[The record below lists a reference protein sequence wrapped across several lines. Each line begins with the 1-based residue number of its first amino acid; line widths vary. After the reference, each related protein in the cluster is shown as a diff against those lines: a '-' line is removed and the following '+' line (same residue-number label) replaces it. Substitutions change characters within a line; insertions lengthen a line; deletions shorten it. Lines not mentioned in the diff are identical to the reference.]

1 MSNHRSRYL
10 RAMCVHLRCFS
21 WNVKIAV
28 RLGACS
34 AAMLLTAFVYA
45 QTYPAKPIQ
54 MLIPLATASA
64 VDVMLRIVAQKMSDH
79 MGQQI
84 AIENQPGAAGLIGGE
99 RVARAA
105 PDGYNLGGFSDTVVN
120 AVPILYPKAAYDPIN
135 SFAPISMVA
144 GITVVMFV
152 HPSIPA
158 RNVKELVAL
167 AKARPGQLEFASG
180 GNGSPMHISME
191 MFKSATG
198 TNFTHVPYKGSTQAV
213 LDVISGRVPVMI
225 TSLAAVL
232 PSIKVGKLRALG
244 VVSTQRSP
252 LVPDVPTLSES
263 GVPGFVFLPWG
274 AIYAPQGTAKPI
286 IDRLSAE
293 VGKAVN
299 DTTVR
304 ERLLALGF
312 EPASSTPEQL
322 REATR
327 DGYAKMSKI
336 IKDAGIKVE

>member
-1 MSNHRSRYL
+1 
-10 RAMCVHLRCFS
+10 
-21 WNVKIAV
+21 
-28 RLGACS
+28 
-34 AAMLLTAFVYA
+34 
-45 QTYPAKPIQ
+45 
-54 MLIPLATASA
+54 
-64 VDVMLRIVAQKMSDH
+64 
-79 MGQQI
+79 
-84 AIENQPGAAGLIGGE
+84 
-99 RVARAA
+99 
-105 PDGYNLGGFSDTVVN
+105 
-120 AVPILYPKAAYDPIN
+120 
-135 SFAPISMVA
+135 
-144 GITVVMFV
+144 
-152 HPSIPA
+152 
-158 RNVKELVAL
+158 
-167 AKARPGQLEFASG
+167 
-180 GNGSPMHISME
+180 ME
-191 MFKSATG
+191 MLKSATG
-198 TNFTHVPYKGSTQAV
+198 THLTHVPYKGSTQAV

-232 PSIKVGKLRALG
+232 PSIKAGKLRALG
-244 VVSTQRSP
+244 VVSSQRSP

-274 AIYAPQGTAKPI
+274 AIYAPHGTPKSI

-299 DTTVR
+299 DVMVR

>member
-1 MSNHRSRYL
+1 MSNHYSRCVRSIRVQSHFS
-10 RAMCVHLRCFS
+10 AMR
-21 WNVKIAV
+21 VKIAA
-28 RLGACS
+28 RLGAFC
-34 AAMLLTAFVYA
+34 AAILLAASVHA
-45 QTYPAKPIQ
+45 QNYPAKPVL
-54 MLIPLATASA
+54 MLIPLGTASA
-64 VDVMLRIVAQKMSDH
+64 VDVMLRIVAQKMSDN

-84 AIENQPGAAGLIGGE
+84 AIENQPGASGLIGGE
-99 RVARAA
+99 RVSRAA
-105 PDGYNLGGFSDTVVN
+105 PDGYTLGGFSDTVVN
-120 AVPILYPKAAYDPIN
+120 AVPLLYPKVPYDPFT
-135 SFAPISMVA
+135 SFAPVSMVA

-158 RNVKELVAL
+158 RNVKELIAF
-167 AKARPGQLEFASG
+167 ANARPGQIDFATG

-198 TNFTHVPYKGSTQAV
+198 TSLTHIPYKSSTQAV
-213 LDVISGRVPVMI
+213 LDVISGRVSVMI

-244 VVSTQRSP
+244 IVSTQRSP

-274 AIYAPQGTAKPI
+274 AIYAPQGTPRAI
-286 IDRLSAE
+286 IERLNSE
-293 VGKAVN
+293 IGKAVN

-322 REATR
+322 GPATR